1 MTSNFFKRANR
12 FPPVIVRMLARVP
25 RGRPLTSLEIS
36 QASGIPVAR
45 VDSIS
50 RSKSWAGIDIYEMQ
64 SFCNACSVDFA
75 SRVSMKRVDT
85 YIRGARVDGKRV
97 PPSFAYLRKSPDWEK
112 EYLPLI
118 EIVKG
123 LKK

>member
-1 MTSNFFKRANR
+1 MTSNFYTRAKR

-50 RSKSWAGIDIYEMQ
+50 RSSSWAGIDVYEMQ
-64 SFCNACSVDFA
+64 KFCSACSVDFS
-75 SRVSMKRVDT
+75 SRASMKRVET
-85 YIRGARVDGKRV
+85 YIRGAVVNGKRI
-97 PPSFAYLRKSPDWEK
+97 PPAFAYLKKSPDWEK

-123 LKK
+123 LK